1 MTALL
6 EKAIDR
12 VSVLPAKKQNEIA
25 HLLLAEMDA
34 EAQWDKSFKSSQSEL
49 AKLASD
55 ALAEYRRGKTRT
67 MDLSHVF

>member
-12 VSVLPAKKQNEIA
+12 VSVLPANKQNAIA

-34 EAQWDKSFKSSQSEL
+34 EARWDKSFKSSQSEL
-49 AKLASD
+49 AKLAGD
-55 ALAEYRRGKTRT
+55 ALAEHRKGKTRA
-67 MDLSHVF
+67 MNLSHDF

>member
-12 VSVLPAKKQNEIA
+12 VSVLPAKKQNAIA

-34 EAQWDKSFKSSQSEL
+34 EAKWDKSFKSSQAEL
-49 AKLASD
+49 AKLAGD
-55 ALAEYRRGKTRT
+55 ALSEHRKGKTRA
-67 MDLSHVF
+67 MDLSHAL

>member
-1 MTALL
+1 MTILL

-12 VSVLPAKKQNEIA
+12 ISVLPAKKQNAIA

-34 EAQWDKSFKSSQSEL
+34 EAQWDKSFKSSQPEL

-55 ALAEYRRGKTRT
+55 ALAEHRRGKTRS
-67 MDLSHVF
+67 MDFFHAF

>member
-1 MTALL
+1 MTILL

-12 VSVLPAKKQNEIA
+12 VSVLPAKKQNAIA

-55 ALAEYRRGKTRT
+55 ARAEHRRGKTRS
-67 MDLSHVF
+67 MDLSHAF